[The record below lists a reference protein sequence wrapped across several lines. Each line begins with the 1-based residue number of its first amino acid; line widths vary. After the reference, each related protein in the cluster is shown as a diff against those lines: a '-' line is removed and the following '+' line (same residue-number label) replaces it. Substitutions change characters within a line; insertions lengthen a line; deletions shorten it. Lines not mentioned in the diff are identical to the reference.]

1 MAETRFS
8 IEQLIKIVNGGGKV
22 KTGVD
27 VFNSKGIL
35 LLDKDVLV
43 EKVRILE
50 IIKENGIDSVVV
62 EGGLWDEN
70 NNPISDG
77 DDSGA
82 DESGG
87 DGGAEQDRAD
97 SPATEPE
104 KMPERPF
111 PDTVT
116 GEIETR
122 LVEIEEI
129 KAQAREKYKN
139 VKGCVKKIVGDI
151 KETGGEFDYNVVE
164 SHVGDMVKFL
174 QTDENPFSY
183 LAQEIFSF
191 NDYLYNHS
199 INVLTT
205 GTTMLNRFNTH
216 FSNYV
221 DHLIKGNSQDVHDP
235 FGKEKLSAKSSFF
248 CYYKEDLQDIAL
260 GFFLHDIGKVLVAD
274 EILNKEGKLT
284 KEEYEEVR
292 RHSYE
297 YGVQLLEKNR
307 IKNAYIQNI
316 VKYHHAPLID
326 GEERC
331 YPSGRPYSTVPLYTK
346 ICKLADIYDAM
357 TSKRC
362 YGEAVNPISV
372 VTTIFRTYAKK
383 DPVLQFLLHS
393 FVKSIGIY
401 PPGSIVYLRNG
412 QMAYVLESKG
422 PIVIPFTDSHE
433 QTLREKAEPIDIN
446 SPDVEDSLLI
456 DSRRSIKAPKDVFD
470 LLPPFLRGTVSG

>member
-1 MAETRFS
+1 MADQTRFS
-8 IEQLIKIVNGGGKV
+8 IDQLIKIVNGGGKV

-77 DDSGA
+77 EDSGA
-82 DESGG
+82 D
-87 DGGAEQDRAD
+87 GAEDQDRDD
-97 SPATEPE
+97 SPPAEPE

-235 FGKEKLSAKSSFF
+235 FGKEKVSGKSSFF

-331 YPSGRPYSTVPLYTK
+331 YPPGRSYSTVPLYTK

-433 QTLREKAEPIDIN
+433 QTLNQKAEPIDIN

-456 DSRRSIKAPKDVFD
+456 DSRRSIKTPKDVFD
-470 LLPPFLRGTVSG
+470 LLPPFLRGTVSE